1 MTVCGQKNEAHGKA
15 QTERFKGNLTQLH
28 YNTERRFIAMAIKWK
43 LTITQKV
50 RYTDTLV
57 LYHGSL
63 ERVMQTVNMLESCY
77 NTDTIQYKIE
87 SVPEDEEYD
96 LDE

>member
-1 MTVCGQKNEAHGKA
+1 
-15 QTERFKGNLTQLH
+15 
-28 YNTERRFIAMAIKWK
+28 MAIKWK

-50 RYTDTLV
+50 RYTDSLV
-57 LYHGSL
+57 LYHDSL
-63 ERVMQTVNMLESCY
+63 DRATELVNFLESQFG
-77 NTDTIQYKIE
+77 TDTIQYKIE

>member
-1 MTVCGQKNEAHGKA
+1 
-15 QTERFKGNLTQLH
+15 
-28 YNTERRFIAMAIKWK
+28 MAIKWK

-57 LYHGSL
+57 LYHDSL
-63 ERVMQTVNMLESCY
+63 ERVTQTVNMLESCY